1 VNNQVKKLSLAG
13 VLIALA
19 VVCSA
24 FYIPIGIA
32 KCFPIQHMVNVLSG
46 VLLGPWYALGVAFCT
61 SLIRVILGTG
71 SILAFPGSMFGAV
84 LSGLFYIKTRKLMA
98 AFAGEV
104 FGTGIIGALA
114 SYPIATLVMAR
125 EAALFGFVV
134 PFGMSSLMGAAFS
147 LVLIHVM
154 ARTKVIDKVA
164 QDLK

>member
-1 VNNQVKKLSLAG
+1 MNNQVKKLSLAG

-24 FYIPIGIA
+24 FYIPVGIA

-147 LVLIHVM
+147 LVLINVM